1 MSPLGLRHALVP
13 SLLLIP
19 CSATGQGLR
28 GTVASAETGLPIG
41 YSIVTLYPNVGS
53 QFTDLGGAFAFVDT
67 HGGTYILS
75 VRQIGYVPLDTQ
87 IVIPSDS
94 GLTLHIALRRLAI
107 ELPPVTIAATPCET
121 PGPPPEAD
129 TALLAVFGQLQEN
142 ARRQA
147 LLADAFPFHYTLE
160 YSDRMVNQR
169 GDTGKPQTR
178 NIRFSSSDNHAYQVG
193 RVVEPA
199 FGPWGDPATTFVI
212 HSAELQD
219 LGNPDFIRNHCFRL
233 AGRDTIAGDTLVR
246 VDWEPDI
253 RIATADMAGSAYLD
267 PATYELRYTATSLTQ
282 PERSPLSDVRSMTFQ
297 TRFRNIA
304 PGVPL
309 QDSLTAITT
318 YRWSG
323 RRSKVNTQRTLD
335 VQFRRTPPDATSL
348 IKRQPAQ

>member
-1 MSPLGLRHALVP
+1 LGFRHALTLPLSLVP
-13 SLLLIP
+13 
-19 CSATGQGLR
+19 CTATGQGLR
-28 GTVASAETGLPIG
+28 GTVAGAESGLPLG

-53 QFTDLGGAFAFVDT
+53 QFTDYTGAFTFAVT
-67 HGGTYILS
+67 QAGTYILS

-87 IVIPSDS
+87 IVMPDG
-94 GLTLHIALRRLAI
+94 GLTLQIALRHLAI
-107 ELPPVTIAATPCET
+107 ELPPVTIAATPCKS
-121 PGPPPEAD
+121 PGPPNEGD
-129 TALLAVFGQLQEN
+129 TALVAVFGQLQEN

-147 LLADAFPFHYTLE
+147 LLADSFPFQYTLE
-160 YSDRMVNQR
+160 LSDRVVNQR
-169 GDTGKPQTR
+169 GDTGKPEIR
-178 NIRFSSSDNHAYQVG
+178 RIRFSSSDNHPYDVG

-199 FGPWGDPATTFVI
+199 WGPWGNPATTLVI

-246 VDWEPDI
+246 IDWEPDI

-267 PATYELRYTATSLTQ
+267 PATYELRYTTTSLTQ

-335 VQFRRTPPDATSL
+335 IQFKRSPPVASN
-348 IKRQPAQ
+348 